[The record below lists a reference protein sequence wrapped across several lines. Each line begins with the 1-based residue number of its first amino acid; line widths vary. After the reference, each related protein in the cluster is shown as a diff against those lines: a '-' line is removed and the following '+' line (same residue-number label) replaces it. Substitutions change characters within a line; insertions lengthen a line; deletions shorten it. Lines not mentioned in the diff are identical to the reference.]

1 MEINLIT
8 DYCTSR
14 LAACFTGWM
23 GGWALSVL
31 RPCRGLGPLDSTCDA
46 NPDDVHDYCS
56 KLYHAI
62 QNILYPIKICTLYS
76 ILYTYMYMDACMCAC
91 VCVHVCLCA
100 CVCACVC
107 ARVCVICFVVN
118 PLLAYTMYLP
128 KQSQLFVPPP
138 RSGGQMSQEIYWSQF
153 WDS

>member
-31 RPCRGLGPLDSTCDA
+31 HPCRGLGPLDSTCDA

-56 KLYHAI
+56 KLCHTLPSE
-62 QNILYPIKICTLYS
+62 NTLYS
-76 ILYTYMYMDACMCAC
+76 KHVCAC
-91 VCVHVCLCA
+91 VCVRM
-100 CVCACVC
+100 CVCIYVCVC
-107 ARVCVICFVVN
+107 VRMCICVCMCVHV
-118 PLLAYTMYLP
+118 
-128 KQSQLFVPPP
+128 
-138 RSGGQMSQEIYWSQF
+138 
-153 WDS
+153 